1 MANSETK
8 YEQVYGNTF
17 AEYRRSDM
25 DEFIEPLAA
34 PYAANGLNPGALFV
48 GKRCL
53 DAGCGNGRGT
63 LFMASH
69 GAREIQALDFSAINV
84 ASTTRFARD
93 YGYDNVTVRQGT
105 IEALPFDTA
114 SFDFVW
120 CNGVLMHTAHP
131 NQCIAELA
139 RVLKPGGHSWIYVY
153 GAGGIYWRTIQH
165 LRSLM
170 KDIDVSACQPM
181 LKLMRY
187 EPRYV
192 AEFIDDWYAV
202 HLRTYTAADLEA
214 RLVAVGFEPP
224 ALLPYG
230 VSYDT
235 SHRRAHAGTQVEREM
250 MGEGDLRY
258 LLTKAAAPVSGP
270 AALIDEGEYGSNYRW
285 PASIEAIE
293 PAFAAFRAALGDS
306 AWIRVVA
313 AAHLQRELRLLL
325 STPGDFNLSAY
336 LDHLKGIAG
345 LALDS
350 APAGR

>member
-8 YEQVYGNTF
+8 YEQVYGKTF
-17 AEYRRSDM
+17 ADYRRADM
-25 DEFIEPLAA
+25 DEFIEPLAVR
-34 PYAANGLNPGALFV
+34 YAANGLRPSELFA
-48 GKRCL
+48 GQRCL

-63 LFMASH
+63 LFMAAH
-69 GAREIQALDFSAINV
+69 GAREIEALDFSQINV
-84 ASTTRFARD
+84 ESTRRFAKN
-93 YGYDNVTVRQGT
+93 YGYDNVTVSQGT
-105 IEALPFDTA
+105 IEALPFDSA

-131 NQCIAELA
+131 NHCLSELA
-139 RVLKPGGHSWIYVY
+139 RVLKTGGHSWIYVY
-153 GAGGIYWRTIQH
+153 GSGGIYWRTIQH

-170 KDIDVSACQPM
+170 KDIDVACCQPM

-214 RLVAVGFEPP
+214 RLVAVGFEQPE
-224 ALLPYG
+224 LLPYG

-235 SHRRAHAGTQVEREM
+235 SHRRFSASTNLEREM

-258 LLTKAAAPVSGP
+258 LLTRAAAAPSAP
-270 AALIDEGEYGSNYRW
+270 AAPIDEGEYGSDYQW

-293 PAFAAFRAALGDS
+293 PAFAAFREAVGGS
-306 AWIRVVA
+306 AWTRVA
-313 AAHLQRELRLLL
+313 AGAHLQRELRLLL
-325 STPGDFNLSAY
+325 TAPGDFQLPAF
-336 LDHLKGIAG
+336 LDHMTAIAR
-345 LALDS
+345 LAVES
-350 APAGR
+350 GR